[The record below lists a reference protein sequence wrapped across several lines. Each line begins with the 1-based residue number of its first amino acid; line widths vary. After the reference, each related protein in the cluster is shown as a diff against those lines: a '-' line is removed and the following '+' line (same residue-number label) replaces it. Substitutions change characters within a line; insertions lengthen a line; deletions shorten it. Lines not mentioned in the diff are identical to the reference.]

1 MAQQTWMIC
10 SNPECAW
17 AIEWPRTWN
26 PNPDYICEERGCE
39 APALARCRR
48 CCEPIT
54 SKTAH
59 NCKKCH
65 QPLRG
70 PLPVRQLTVTALL
83 GEVVAA
89 LGHRAHLTTEE
100 NRWITR
106 RWSKGAL
113 ETEVDLVVAA
123 LKARRSART

>member
-10 SNPECAW
+10 SNPTCTW

-48 CCEPIT
+48 CGEPIT
-54 SKTAH
+54 SKTAF
-59 NCKKCH
+59 NCKQCH

-70 PLPVRQLTVTALL
+70 PLPIRQLTVTALL

-89 LGHRAHLTTEE
+89 LGHRGRLTQDE
-100 NRWITR
+100 NRWIR
-106 RWSKGAL
+106 RKWPKGL
-113 ETEVDLVVAA
+113 VETEVEHVVAE
-123 LKARRSART
+123 LRSRRGGDT

>member
-1 MAQQTWMIC
+1 MAQKTWMIC
-10 SNPECAW
+10 SKPKCKW
-17 AIEWPRTWN
+17 AIEWPLDQN
-26 PNPDYICEERGCE
+26 PRPNRACEDCE
-39 APALARCRR
+39 PPTLALARCRR
-48 CCEPIT
+48 CDHPIT
-54 SKTAH
+54 SKTA
-59 NCKKCH
+59 NTCSSCH

-113 ETEVDLVVAA
+113 ETEVEQVVAA